1 MKLHIFYLLYFLL
14 TLSIFINLINCENK
28 NEDENDEKETESFCE
43 REGQTICQAFC
54 SPVSFKKC
62 KKNITSQNYD
72 YCCTCQFW
80 EGEFKYQCIP
90 VSQLE
95 SES

>member
-1 MKLHIFYLLYFLL
+1 MKTGI
-14 TLSIFINLINCENK
+14 SKKLIIVILVLAFFSNIACK
-28 NEDENDEKETESFCE
+28 DKDKDDDEETETICE

-72 YCCTCQFW
+72 YCCVCEFH
-80 EGEFKYQCIP
+80 EGEFKSECIP
-90 VSQLE
+90 VIPVE
-95 SES
+95 Y

>member
-1 MKLHIFYLLYFLL
+1 MKAKHYCLLIVIILV
-14 TLSIFINLINCENK
+14 LIMNSTC
-28 NEDENDEKETESFCE
+28 NEDSDEKEVEETGTICE

-72 YCCTCQFW
+72 YCCVCEFY
-80 EGEFKYQCIP
+80 EGEFKSECIP
-90 VSQLE
+90 VIPVE
-95 SES
+95 Y

>member
-1 MKLHIFYLLYFLL
+1 MKTTITKILLILFLITIL
-14 TLSIFINLINCENK
+14 FVNITCKDSNK
-28 NEDENDEKETESFCE
+28 EDDEETETICE

-72 YCCTCQFW
+72 YCCVCEFY
-80 EGEFKYQCIP
+80 EGEFKSECIP
-90 VSQLE
+90 VIPVE
-95 SES
+95 Y

>member
-1 MKLHIFYLLYFLL
+1 MKKFIILFFILLFASTY
-14 TLSIFINLINCENK
+14 TDDIEI
-28 NEDENDEKETESFCE
+28 ESFCE

-72 YCCTCQFW
+72 YCCVCEFF
-80 EGEFKYQCIP
+80 EGSLKNQCIP
-90 VSQLE
+90 VIATE
-95 SES
+95 Y